1 MKVVDPHGVAVV
13 GRGQDRLGHAG
24 VGLLIGLPVPAREK
38 RVFIF
43 VVEERPQNV
52 VAKTVVVAVV
62 QFAVDNDG
70 LERELLVLAFGE
82 LAQPLI
88 DRIVAAAS
96 EIRTLAETRDY
107 LLPRLMSGE
116 VRVGGAVQEIAA

>member
-1 MKVVDPHGVAVV
+1 MEAILANANGSTFQEISKKNFRPITSPLPRDTA
-13 GRGQDRLGHAG
+13 
-24 VGLLIGLPVPAREK
+24 LLR
-38 RVFIF
+38 
-43 VVEERPQNV
+43 
-52 VAKTVVVAVV
+52 
-62 QFAVDNDG
+62 
-70 LERELLVLAFGE
+70 AFGE

-116 VRVGGAVQEIAA
+116 VRVGGAVQEIAAGAQTARPSSWPPWRCSTPSARNTR